1 MKRRNFLKSSLPLG
15 AAPFALGGIPVRTM
29 ARSLMTQSFTCDQV
43 NDRILVIIQLHG
55 GNDGLNTLI
64 PLVQYETYKN
74 GRPIIGILDNGP
86 RKYLELD
93 NTLGVA
99 DQVGLHPDL
108 IDLKSLYDDGMVN
121 FIQQVAYTNTNGSHF
136 RGTDVWL
143 SGKDPETIPDLP
155 DSGWFGRYLDHR
167 FPNYPDAY
175 PNDGMPDPPGLE
187 FGSHIVSLGF
197 HRKVGIPM
205 GLTLSNNPSN
215 FYDQLTAVG
224 GLLPG
229 DIPQS
234 DYGDELKY
242 IIDVERSTNIFAERL
257 AQVYEAGNN
266 SSVVYP
272 ENYHTQTTNRYGN
285 PLSGQLRTIARLI
298 SGGCKT
304 KVYLAR
310 MGGFDTHA
318 NQAIA
323 GKPSYGGHGALLY
336 HLSSAIKAFMDDLKE
351 LGFADRVMGLTFSE
365 FGRQVKENGDWGT
378 DHGRAAPMILFGKGI
393 KGGVTGTNPDIVN
406 IKNNNIIGHQFDYR
420 QVFATVLQDWL
431 GANNG
436 TLDAT
441 EFYEFSNKKLDLIN
455 DNFVETDGQI
465 VNFVADTTCDD
476 TPDLPPF
483 TDGTTSVEDEMKT
496 ALDLV
501 AYPNPATDHVMVSIE
516 SEKLIPA
523 RIWLLD
529 MNGRKVRDLKI
540 NLFTGK
546 QEVRIDLSNLETGM
560 YILQLIAR
568 NRSDSSKLLTSSKL
582 IKS

>member
-1 MKRRNFLKSSLPLG
+1 MKRRNFLKTSLP
-15 AAPFALGGIPVRTM
+15 AAAVPFALNGIPVRTM
-29 ARSLMTQSFTCDQV
+29 ARSLMTQSFTCDQI

-64 PLVQYETYKN
+64 PLNQYDVYKEN
-74 GRPIIGILDNGP
+74 RPIIGILDNGP
-86 RKYLELD
+86 RKYLDLD
-93 NTLGVA
+93 TTLAVQ

-108 IDLKSLYDDGMVN
+108 TGLKDLYDDGMVN
-121 FIQQVAYTNTNGSHF
+121 FVQQVAYTNTNGSHF
-136 RGTDVWL
+136 RGTDIWL
-143 SGKDPETIPDLP
+143 SGKESGTFEGLP
-155 DSGWFGRYLDHR
+155 DSGWFGRYLDHK
-167 FPNYPDAY
+167 FPGYPDAY
-175 PNDGMPDPPGLE
+175 PNQNMPDPPGLE

-197 HRKVGIPM
+197 HRQVGIPM

-215 FYDQLTAVG
+215 FYEQLTAVG
-224 GLLPG
+224 GLLPS
-229 DIPQS
+229 DIPATE
-234 DYGDELKY
+234 YGDELKY
-242 IIDVERSTNIFAERL
+242 IIEVERSTNIFAERL
-257 AQVYEAGNN
+257 AAVYEQGAN

-272 ENYHTQTTNRYGN
+272 ETYHTQTNNKYRN

-351 LGFADRVMGLTFSE
+351 LGHADRVMGLTFSE

-378 DHGRAAPMILFGKGI
+378 DHGKAAPMILFGKGI
-393 KGGVTGTNPDIVN
+393 KGGVTGTNPDIIN
-406 IKNNNIIGHQFDYR
+406 TKRNNIIGFQFDYR

-436 TLDAT
+436 TLDVT

-455 DNFVETDGQI
+455 DNYLDENGQV
-465 VNFVADTTCDD
+465 VNFVADPTCDD

-483 TDGTTSVEDEMKT
+483 EDGTTSIEDEMVS
-496 ALDLV
+496 ALQV
-501 AYPNPATDHVMVSIE
+501 AAYPNPAVDHVMVSFD

-523 RIWLLD
+523 RLRVVDLTGKEVR
-529 MNGRKVRDLKI
+529 NLKV
-540 NLFTGK
+540 NLFTGT
-546 QEVRIDLSNLETGM
+546 QEVRVDLSNLETGM
-560 YILQLIAR
+560 YIVQVLAR
-568 NRSDSSKLLTSSKL
+568 NRSDSKALLHTSKL
-582 IKS
+582 IKQ